1 MPTARWD
8 LMCDVTSL
16 SYDFDKRTG
25 RLNMAPAG
33 SCSMAGLTALF
44 IAIDPNVER
53 IVTFAGDQ
61 PDSIYQ
67 RGPEGWESTL
77 TR

>member
-1 MPTARWD
+1 MPTARRD

-33 SCSMAGLTALF
+33 SCSMSGLTELF

-53 IVTFAGDQ
+53 IVTFAGDL
-61 PDSIYQ
+61 PDSMYQ
-67 RGPEGWESTL
+67 RGPEGWESRL
-77 TR
+77 AR

>member
-33 SCSMAGLTALF
+33 SCSMSGLTALF

-61 PDSIYQ
+61 PDSMYQ
-67 RGPEGWESTL
+67 RGPDGWESTL
-77 TR
+77 AR

>member
-33 SCSMAGLTALF
+33 SCSMSGLTAIF

-53 IVTFAGDQ
+53 IVTFAGDL
-61 PDSIYQ
+61 PDSMYK
-67 RGPEGWESTL
+67 RGPDGWESTL

>member
-1 MPTARWD
+1 MPTARRD

-25 RLNMAPAG
+25 RLNMAPAE
-33 SCSMAGLTALF
+33 SCSMSGLTELF

-67 RGPEGWESTL
+67 RGQEGWESIL
-77 TR
+77 TK

>member
-8 LMCDVTSL
+8 LMCDVISL

-33 SCSMAGLTALF
+33 SCSMSGLTALF

-53 IVTFAGDQ
+53 IETFAGDVL
-61 PDSIYQ
+61 DGMYK
-67 RGPEGWESTL
+67 RGPTDWESRL
-77 TR
+77 VR